1 MKYYF
6 FFKDLDYHYF
16 WRWTFFVD
24 YCYFLALF
32 SAIGGVITFLFLG
45 LSVYVE
51 MLGFAALLLEA
62 CLGMPQLWR
71 NYNNKS
77 TEGMR

>member
-1 MKYYF
+1 M
-6 FFKDLDYHYF
+6 DYHFF
-16 WRWTFFVD
+16 WRWTFFID
-24 YCYFLALF
+24 YCYFLGLF
-32 SAIGGVITFLFLG
+32 SAVGAVITFLFLG

-51 MLGFAALLLEA
+51 MLGFASLLLEA

-71 NYNNKS
+71 NYSNKS